1 LLLSHAIMNKAAP
14 LLLAAGIALASSPA
28 RAQPL
33 ATINLGAG
41 TRPESVTRGFGGK
54 YYVSLQN
61 SGAAGT
67 GVLDGEIRAIDP
79 GTLAVTAFVAPGI
92 LENPRGITFTG
103 SYLVVTDTTRV
114 WKVDHDGNVTLLAD
128 GAAFPNP
135 IAFLNDA
142 AAEPDGRAVVV
153 TEMGSR
159 TIIRDPANANHLWPT
174 DSPQAHAVPAT
185 SRAYRISMHDG
196 EVTEV
201 ITPSRKVLIMNGLA
215 FSRRTGRMIVGEF
228 FYGNVV
234 DIKKGRKHSK
244 QRIVATP
251 FRGADGIEQG
261 RDGTIFVSSF
271 EQGMVWKMDKNGE
284 NLQLLLDGMG
294 FQSTAD
300 FYLDEGAHQLLLANT
315 QAGTVI
321 VLGTE

>member
-1 LLLSHAIMNKAAP
+1 MNKVAP
-14 LLLAAGIALASSPA
+14 LLLAAGFALASSSA

-33 ATINLGAG
+33 ATINLGTG
-41 TRPESVTRGFGGK
+41 TRPESVTKGFGGK

-79 GTLAVTAFVAPGI
+79 GTMAVTSFVAPGI

-103 SYLVVTDTTRV
+103 QYLVVTDTTRV
-114 WKVDHDGNVTLLAD
+114 WKIDHDGNVTLLAD

-142 AAEPDGRAVVV
+142 AAEPDGRGVVV

-234 DIKKGRKHSK
+234 DIKKGPKRSKH
-244 QRIVATP
+244 RIVATP

-284 NLQLLLDGMG
+284 NLQVLLDGMG

-300 FYLDEGAHQLLLANT
+300 FYLDERAHQLLLANT